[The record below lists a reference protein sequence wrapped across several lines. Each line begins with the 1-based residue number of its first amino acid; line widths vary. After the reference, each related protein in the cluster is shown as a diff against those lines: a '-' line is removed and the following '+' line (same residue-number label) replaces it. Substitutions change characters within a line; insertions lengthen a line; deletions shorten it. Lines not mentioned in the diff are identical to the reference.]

1 MAEAEGSSPSSSIH
15 RGRASVVGAHLFRN
29 HLGYYMERAA
39 AGQEILVTRRGRP
52 VVRLG
57 PAQKA
62 LPLVA

>member
-1 MAEAEGSSPSSSIH
+1 
-15 RGRASVVGAHLFRN
+15 VVGAHLFRN